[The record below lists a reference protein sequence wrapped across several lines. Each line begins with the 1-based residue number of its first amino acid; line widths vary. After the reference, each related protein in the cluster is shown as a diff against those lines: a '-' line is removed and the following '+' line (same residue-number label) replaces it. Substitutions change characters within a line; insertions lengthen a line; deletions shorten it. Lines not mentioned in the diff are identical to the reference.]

1 VLEPSALPNPEAEA
15 EAESRLAP
23 RLLRAKTSDPHIN
36 RVFTA
41 SGTCPPCG
49 WNARGS
55 QRHGLANVEANTR
68 PQCRAHATLFGQ
80 WRPRFAC
87 LDWIGCSQSQG
98 SAAACSRLQHV
109 PSAAGSCT
117 GGTRLQ
123 HSACGCNTLRCVTPV
138 LGRGRCPGGQ
148 QWWRRCRRGTESV
161 AVQMRAGDGLFRGA
175 EVGKGSTQSSCRCG
189 RGVDSAAVASDERSP
204 KCTCGRIGAS
214 RTKLRCAHTALICD
228 LLSER
233 KKDNSAL
240 RDYSAAGGSTQQTRH
255 SVRRR
260 SARKDS
266 TADCGLCSRQWRRGG
281 SRSRWC

>member
-1 VLEPSALPNPEAEA
+1 MARPRSRRSPSSSTVP
-15 EAESRLAP
+15 RTRAP
-23 RLLRAKTSDPHIN
+23 RDS
-36 RVFTA
+36 A
-41 SGTCPPCG
+41 S
-49 WNARGS
+49 AR
-55 QRHGLANVEANTR
+55 
-68 PQCRAHATLFGQ
+68 
-80 WRPRFAC
+80 RPRFAC
-87 LDWIGCSQSQG
+87 LDWVGCSQSQG
-98 SAAACSRLQHV
+98 SAAAFSRLEHV

-175 EVGKGSTQSSCRCG
+175 EVGKGSTQSRCRCG

-228 LLSER
+228 LLTER
-233 KKDNSAL
+233 KK
-240 RDYSAAGGSTQQTRH
+240 GQQCT
-255 SVRRR
+255 
-260 SARKDS
+260 AR
-266 TADCGLCSRQWRRGG
+266 LQ
-281 SRSRWC
+281 